1 MKPLVKNRFVSYK
14 FSAYTLIFFS
24 AYGIHD
30 ISATNKEQSSKSI
43 SSSKILHL
51 SLPND
56 SESPRTLKNYVPA
69 GSYASAVVEE
79 DITIPTSLDSA
90 SESLEIKLKLKD
102 DINVP
107 GGHRITLEDAK
118 ILGTCKGVSNINSPR
133 AACEIHTISFRG
145 ENGSKETPIK
155 GWLVGEDGVYG
166 IPLKSASVKGNKTDI
181 VKSGRVID
189 AVFSEG
195 FSFKK

>member
-1 MKPLVKNRFVSYK
+1 MKPSPKNRFVSYK
-14 FSAYTLIFFS
+14 ALAYTLIFFS

-30 ISATNKEQSSKSI
+30 ISATNKEQLSTPI

-56 SESPRTLKNYVPA
+56 SENPRTLKNYVPA
-69 GSYASAVVEE
+69 GSYSSAVVEE

-102 DINVP
+102 DIKVP
-107 GGHRITLEDAK
+107 GGHRINLEDATVF
-118 ILGTCKGVSNINSPR
+118 GTCNGVSNINSPR
-133 AACEIHTISFRG
+133 SACEIHTISFKR
-145 ENGSKETPIK
+145 ENVSKETPIK

-189 AVFSEG
+189 VVFSEG